1 VLLELAK
8 GICHLFNKHKELL
21 KALGQGNGW
30 QELGIRM
37 ISVVDV
43 YKNKGPKA
51 RHNND
56 YTEAIKRPLP
66 WSK

>member
-1 VLLELAK
+1 MA
-8 GICHLFNKHKELL
+8 
-21 KALGQGNGW
+21 W